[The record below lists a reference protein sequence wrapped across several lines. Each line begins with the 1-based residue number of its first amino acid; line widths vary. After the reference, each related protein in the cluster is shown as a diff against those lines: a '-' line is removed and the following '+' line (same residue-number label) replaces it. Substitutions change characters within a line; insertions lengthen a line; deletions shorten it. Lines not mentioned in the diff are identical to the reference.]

1 MTVDV
6 HASGYV
12 HATYYRPEDKGRFG
26 PRIQETISGTL
37 HTHVMN
43 FKADFDLLDTANT
56 FLKTDLVVK
65 NVEQPWFPDLG
76 EFELP
81 QYKIT
86 ELQTEDGGIL
96 PVPANGQS
104 MYTVINKDHCNKW
117 GEPRGYRIM
126 PGLGNVHLPSLHS
139 PFFLK
144 SAQFAKQA
152 LAVTRQHDTEP
163 GATATLNQN
172 VPYAPLVEFS
182 KFFDGESLVQ
192 EDLVAWVN
200 LGMHHYTRA
209 EDIPNTL
216 MSEAHS
222 SVVFAPHNWG
232 DTELTVDL
240 QNAVLYEEGNE
251 DDGVVMPDTNG
262 VDPPACFLLGE
273 QDELRGVFEDV
284 VMPEI

>member
-1 MTVDV
+1 
-6 HASGYV
+6 
-12 HATYYRPEDKGRFG
+12 
-26 PRIQETISGTL
+26 
-37 HTHVMN
+37 MN

-81 QYKIT
+81 RYKIT
-86 ELQTEDGGIL
+86 ELQTEDEGIL

-126 PGLGNVHLPSLHS
+126 PRLSNVHLPSLHS

-172 VPYAPLVEFS
+172 VPYAPLVEFW